1 MVDFIF
7 EQFKKEITPT
17 KLAQLVYLIVGSQ
30 LILFLDI
37 GLTIVGFLGFVL
49 VYVLCLGMIKLD
61 FSLAMTNELMDDK
74 IKKDFLFLF
83 QDNFLI
89 MNISSIFA
97 IVALIFKRADFL
109 TMAFNTDILI
119 IMITSFFYYI
129 LER

>member
-7 EQFKKEITPT
+7 EQFKKEVTPT

-83 QDNFLI
+83 QDIFLI

-119 IMITSFFYYI
+119 IMVTSFFYYI